1 MSLLAG
7 EVMRSSLARQ
17 IDLIIGPG
25 SYMTSLDM
33 NGFSVS
39 LLELDEVSRDGL
51 LAPVSPS
58 AATQPGQWRRFGLVS
73 SHLFLSR
80 GSLSATKDDA
90 MRRLVVGSAQCLLGL
105 EDRLNE
111 LDARVVDGDIGST
124 LAIGAKAILQSIDDL
139 PLADAPDL
147 CQAMSDGLA
156 GSMGG
161 SGGVLLSIF
170 LTSIGRAY
178 AQTGAWPKAL
188 ESGIAS
194 LQTYGGAAV
203 GDRTMIDALVPA
215 NKALLAGE
223 GLPRAAE
230 MARAGAEATAKMD
243 RAGAGR
249 SSHLNARSL
258 TDVT

>member
-1 MSLLAG
+1 
-7 EVMRSSLARQ
+7 
-17 IDLIIGPG
+17 
-25 SYMTSLDM
+25 
-33 NGFSVS
+33 
-39 LLELDEVSRDGL
+39 
-51 LAPVSPS
+51 
-58 AATQPGQWRRFGLVS
+58 
-73 SHLFLSR
+73 
-80 GSLSATKDDA
+80 
-90 MRRLVVGSAQCLLGL
+90 L

-111 LDARVVDGDIGST
+111 LDARVGDGDTGST
-124 LAIGAKAILQSIDDL
+124 LPIGAKAILQSIDDL

-147 CQAMSDGLA
+147 CQAMSDVLA
-156 GSMGG
+156 GSLGG
-161 SGGVLLSIF
+161 SSGVLLSIF
-170 LTSIGRAY
+170 LASIGRAY

-230 MARAGAEATAKMD
+230 TARAGAEATAKMD

-249 SSHLNARSL
+249 SSYLSALSL
-258 TDVT
+258 TDLPDSGAVAVAEVFAALAAVH

>member
-1 MSLLAG
+1 
-7 EVMRSSLARQ
+7 
-17 IDLIIGPG
+17 
-25 SYMTSLDM
+25 
-33 NGFSVS
+33 
-39 LLELDEVSRDGL
+39 
-51 LAPVSPS
+51 
-58 AATQPGQWRRFGLVS
+58 
-73 SHLFLSR
+73 
-80 GSLSATKDDA
+80 
-90 MRRLVVGSAQCLLGL
+90 MRRPVVGSVQCLLGL

-111 LDARVVDGDIGST
+111 LDARVGDGDTGST
-124 LAIGAKAILQSIDDL
+124 LAIGAKAILQFIDDL

-147 CQAMSDGLA
+147 CQAMSDVLA

-161 SGGVLLSIF
+161 SSGVLLSIF

-223 GLPRAAE
+223 GSPARRKWRVRVPRQRRDGSCGSRPFLLPERALA
-230 MARAGAEATAKMD
+230 D
-243 RAGAGR
+243 RC
-249 SSHLNARSL
+249 
-258 TDVT
+258 T

>member
-1 MSLLAG
+1 MRTFRGIPSLQY
-7 EVMRSSLARQ
+7 R
-17 IDLIIGPG
+17 
-25 SYMTSLDM
+25 
-33 NGFSVS
+33 FKHF
-39 LLELDEVSRDGL
+39 
-51 LAPVSPS
+51 PS
-58 AATQPGQWRRFGLVS
+58 T
-73 SHLFLSR
+73 
-80 GSLSATKDDA
+80 LSA
-90 MRRLVVGSAQCLLGL
+90 RSQGL
-105 EDRLNE
+105 TPCD
-111 LDARVVDGDIGST
+111 VTPPS
-124 LAIGAKAILQSIDDL
+124 
-139 PLADAPDL
+139 
-147 CQAMSDGLA
+147 
-156 GSMGG
+156 
-161 SGGVLLSIF
+161 GVLLSIF

-249 SSHLNARSL
+249 SSYLSARSL
-258 TDVT
+258 TDVPDPGAVAVAEVFAALAAVH

>member
-1 MSLLAG
+1 M
-7 EVMRSSLARQ
+7 
-17 IDLIIGPG
+17 
-25 SYMTSLDM
+25 
-33 NGFSVS
+33 
-39 LLELDEVSRDGL
+39 
-51 LAPVSPS
+51 
-58 AATQPGQWRRFGLVS
+58 
-73 SHLFLSR
+73 
-80 GSLSATKDDA
+80 
-90 MRRLVVGSAQCLLGL
+90 
-105 EDRLNE
+105 
-111 LDARVVDGDIGST
+111 
-124 LAIGAKAILQSIDDL
+124 
-139 PLADAPDL
+139 
-147 CQAMSDGLA
+147 
-156 GSMGG
+156 
-161 SGGVLLSIF
+161 LLSIF

-249 SSHLNARSL
+249 SSYLSARSL
-258 TDVT
+258 TDVPDPGAVAVAEVFAALAAAH